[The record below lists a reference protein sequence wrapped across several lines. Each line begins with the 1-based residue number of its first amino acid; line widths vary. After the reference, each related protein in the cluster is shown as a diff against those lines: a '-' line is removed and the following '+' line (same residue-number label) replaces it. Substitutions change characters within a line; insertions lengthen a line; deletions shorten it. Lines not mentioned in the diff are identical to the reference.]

1 MEKLKIKSFLEMA
14 EEIFKNTRGTT
25 VSEQMVIDNFIKS
38 KSKIILRGKIKDLA
52 EKY

>member
-1 MEKLKIKSFLEMA
+1 
-14 EEIFKNTRGTT
+14 
-25 VSEQMVIDNFIKS
+25 MVIDNFIKS